1 MARRPTDQAVRS
13 EAVLAAVRYVAGH
26 PRCSRTRVTT
36 QIISQGQCLLGE
48 AEPAMRKALSSGLVQ
63 QNTGTIPANL
73 TVTAA
78 GRALLASK

>member
-1 MARRPTDQAVRS
+1 
-13 EAVLAAVRYVAGH
+13 
-26 PRCSRTRVTT
+26 VTT

-48 AEPAMRKALSSGLVQ
+48 AEPAMREALSSGLVQ

-78 GRALLASK
+78 GRALLARAKAHRLEFRPEFPAGQERNNHGSQDQAGQRGQ